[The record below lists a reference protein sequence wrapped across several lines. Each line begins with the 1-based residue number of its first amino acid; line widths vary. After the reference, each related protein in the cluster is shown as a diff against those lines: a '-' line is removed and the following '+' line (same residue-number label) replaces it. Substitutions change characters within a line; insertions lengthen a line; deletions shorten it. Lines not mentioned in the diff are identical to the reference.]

1 MTPLQQE
8 LGTEEYERLASAWR
22 RLRPQDLVFVEWRDA
37 IKAEDHDD
45 DAL

>member
-8 LGTEEYERLASAWR
+8 LGLEEYERLASAWR

-37 IKAEDHDD
+37 ITTEDGDHDPI
-45 DAL
+45 